1 MVPSSVE
8 RGSSYVDEDFG
19 KAPPNLIANPTLDF
33 LGKPVALS
41 DRHVGT
47 DGDMEVD
54 SHHSVDSPTTYL
66 VTTLYSGHAARHF
79 GDLS

>member
-8 RGSSYVDEDFG
+8 RGSSYMDEDLG
-19 KAPPNLIANPTLDF
+19 NASDLIANPALDF

-41 DRHVGT
+41 DRHIGI

-54 SHHSVDSPTTYL
+54 SHHSTNPPTTYL
-66 VTTLYSGHAARHF
+66 VATLYSGHAARHF
-79 GDLS
+79 GDLF